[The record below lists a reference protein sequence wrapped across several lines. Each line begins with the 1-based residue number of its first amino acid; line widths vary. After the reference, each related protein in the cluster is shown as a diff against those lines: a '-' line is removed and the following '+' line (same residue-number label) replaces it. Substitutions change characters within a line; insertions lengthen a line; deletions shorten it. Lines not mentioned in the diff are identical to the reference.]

1 VRTALGRDPAGPFLG
16 TEGRTAVVRV
26 TGKRLR
32 VNVMSAVASRGAL
45 WFTVFAGRFTAPVFT
60 AFLDRVVR

>member
-1 VRTALGRDPAGPFLG
+1 M
-16 TEGRTAVVRV
+16 RV

-45 WFTVFAGRFTAPVFT
+45 WSTVFTERFTAPVFT
-60 AFLDRVVR
+60 AFLDHVGGPAGRKVPPPTKPPDTTRWTG